1 MGADPVDLGEAVLAR
16 LFEER
21 RERVLVE
28 PGRRLGE
35 GRDRGQLGRRVRGRE
50 VAEQAGL
57 LEPRLAVLGD
67 LHREEPLVDH
77 LPEPVHDAR
86 PVEVD
91 ARRALVL
98 ERVEGRALAE
108 HVERLRVGVPPDRL
122 EERMAGRDPLQLLR
136 LGRLAVGGAA
146 RIAVRESRE
155 LPVRVLLVAAEDR
168 GRARRLEGVR
178 HARDGLE
185 RERHELGRL
194 AEEARDGLRHDAP
207 LLRPRAPLD
216 QHLEVELLAR
226 EPLQGVLADGAEL
239 PLVHVAEQALLEVG
253 VAELPGVVVAQHAL
267 DVGRGQDLADDVEDG
282 VVVQRVADLLE
293 LLEQPLQDAAF
304 DGVGGHEVE
313 DQAVLALAVAVDAA
327 HPLLE
332 AVRVPGDVVVEED
345 VADLKVDPLARGLG
359 GDQDLDLAFAELL
372 LGVEARARL
381 VARARLHAAVDAAD
395 AEAPGLEA
403 IHEVVQRVLELGE
416 EEQALVR
423 VVEEALLLEQRP

>member
-1 MGADPVDLGEAVLAR
+1 MRAGSKVCG
-16 LFEER
+16 
-21 RERVLVE
+21 
-28 PGRRLGE
+28 RLGT
-35 GRDRGQLGRRVRGRE
+35 G
-50 VAEQAGL
+50 
-57 LEPRLAVLGD
+57 
-67 LHREEPLVDH
+67 
-77 LPEPVHDAR
+77 
-86 PVEVD
+86 
-91 ARRALVL
+91 
-98 ERVEGRALAE
+98 
-108 HVERLRVGVPPDRL
+108 
-122 EERMAGRDPLQLLR
+122 
-136 LGRLAVGGAA
+136 
-146 RIAVRESRE
+146 
-155 LPVRVLLVAAEDR
+155 
-168 GRARRLEGVR
+168 LEG
-178 HARDGLE
+178 
-185 RERHELGRL
+185 ERHELGRL

-253 VAELPGVVVAQHAL
+253 VAEAAGVVVAQHAL

-282 VVVQRVADLLE
+282 VVVQRVADLLQ

-345 VADLKVDPLARGLG
+345 VADLEVDALAGGLG

-372 LGVEARARL
+372 LGVEAGARL

-395 AEAPGLEA
+395 AEAPGLQA
-403 IHEVVQRVLELGE
+403 THEVVQRVLELGE